1 MAKKKDVRGVIKM
14 RSTESAHVYYTM
26 KNRRNTPNRIEL
38 RKFDPT
44 LRRHVLYR
52 ETR

>member
-1 MAKKKDVRGVIKM
+1 MAKKKDVRGVIKL
-14 RSTESAHVYYTM
+14 RSTESPHVYYTM

>member
-1 MAKKKDVRGVIKM
+1 MAKKKDVRAVIKL

-26 KNRRNTPNRIEL
+26 KNRRNTPARMEL

>member
-1 MAKKKDVRGVIKM
+1 MAKKKDIRGVIKL
-14 RSTESAHVYYTM
+14 RSTESTHVYYTM

-38 RKFDPT
+38 RKFDPV